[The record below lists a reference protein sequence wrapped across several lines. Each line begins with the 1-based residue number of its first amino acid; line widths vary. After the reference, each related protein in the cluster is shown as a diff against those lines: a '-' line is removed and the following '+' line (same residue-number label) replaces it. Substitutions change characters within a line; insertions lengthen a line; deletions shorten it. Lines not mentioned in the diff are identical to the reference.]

1 MIITLY
7 RVGKDGKTYYYTVH
21 DRQPLLDAAFAICA
35 SWRIGLGKEREKL
48 HRFESLAERDRTIRR
63 LVAKRVKD
71 GYKILYTFS
80 RDGLSL
86 GTESQLAGAAPTY
99 PGPEAAALRAR

>member
-21 DRQPLLDAAFAICA
+21 DRQPVLDAPFAICA
-35 SWRIGLGKEREKL
+35 SWRIGMGKERERL
-48 HRFESLAERDRTIRR
+48 HRFGSLAERDRTIRR
-63 LVAKRVKD
+63 LVSRRVKD

-86 GTESQLAGAAPTY
+86 GSDPALDRGATY
-99 PGPEAAALRAR
+99 PGREAAALRAR